1 MVDKTRVANRL
12 LIVVCV
18 LAIDC
23 CSLTHSHFTAHDGQ
37 RRTML
42 PSGDEDVA
50 LSLSRPLEAVDV
62 ETTVMP
68 LEVLALTAIGEE
80 DRLMLCHDE
89 SKTHCQ
95 VCIMRLLL
103 VSRTR
108 GCIAVSSRLCISGS
122 LSLHLCIFG
131 SSSLCISQ
139 SLSPKYMSLHTS
151 SSSSSLISCGGYCRR
166 L

>member
-62 ETTVMP
+62 EAAVMP
-68 LEVLALTAIGEE
+68 LEALALTAIGEE

>member
-95 VCIMRLLL
+95 VCIMI
-103 VSRTR
+103 VV
-108 GCIAVSSRLCISGS
+108 GIEDSRLYRCVFA
-122 LSLHLCIFG
+122 SLHLRV
-131 SSSLCISQ
+131 SVSA
-139 SLSPKYMSLHTS
+139 SLH
-151 SSSSSLISCGGYCRR
+151 LWVFISVHLSVSVAKIHVSPHQLQFQFFDLVWRVV
-166 L
+166 